1 MIDYDY
7 LMTLFAEQAKDIIL
21 VGDYMGKIVM
31 GSQGTVPVTLS
42 HLYPCKSVRKKA
54 ATNQYF
60 WDWRQALWINGKD
73 KKGNWAE

>member
-31 GSQGTVPVTLS
+31 GYQGTVPVTLS

-54 ATNQYF
+54 ATN
-60 WDWRQALWINGKD
+60 
-73 KKGNWAE
+73 